1 MKQKEFDRLNYL
13 SEKSLLDTITPNEF
27 YEFSRLIKDWN
38 TSFELNPLNGLYE
51 HKSRLDDIIKE

>member
-1 MKQKEFDRLNYL
+1 MINMKQKEFDRLNYL

-38 TSFELNPLNGLYE
+38 TSYELNHSKWLV
-51 HKSRLDDIIKE
+51 

>member
-38 TSFELNPLNGLYE
+38 TSFELNLLNGLYE